1 MKIFAYESDPR
12 QFDSDFRLN
21 HGSFSTIHFGLNDEL
36 KKLNLYAPLEEAD
49 WIVFATG
56 IDVNFLPHI
65 TNKNKLLINVWE
77 TNELPDYLLQARKV
91 LEGPNYVWAGLSPQV
106 SYAYRKY
113 GFLQTPVINIG
124 VDTDF
129 WQRERK
135 FDYNEKF
142 DKFKLLTTLSCN
154 WRSGINHVI
163 NTLIKLNEK
172 FPNVYSLTI
181 KDTEDRNEKLPVICR
196 DLRAAGID
204 VTYECRRANNI
215 ELKNLMLS
223 HHLCLPLNTCTS
235 AGLNFLECAAL
246 KLPHLSPDYCP
257 CNIYPYSE
265 KVKTSRASI
274 SKVKDELTRTW
285 GLPYTF
291 PQNWID
297 ESKAELNWIDEQ
309 NLFDKIEL
317 VRNNYRYFQ
326 GLAEDNRER
335 VKKDW
340 TWKNSCEQL
349 IKIIEN
355 YGKYN

>member
-1 MKIFAYESDPR
+1 MKIFAFENDPR
-12 QFDSDFRLN
+12 HLTDPTFKDN

-36 KKLNLYAPLEEAD
+36 KKLNLFAPLEDAD

-65 TNKNKLLINVWE
+65 TNKKKLLINVWE

-91 LEGPNYVWAGLSPQV
+91 LESPNFIWAGLSPQV
-106 SYAYRKY
+106 SFAYRQK
-113 GFLQTPVINIG
+113 GFLQTPVVNIG
-124 VDTDF
+124 VDSDF
-129 WQRERK
+129 WQREKR
-135 FDYNEKF
+135 FDYNERF

-154 WRSGINHVI
+154 WRSGINHI
-163 NTLIKLNEK
+163 ISAFIKLNDK
-172 FPNVYSLTI
+172 FPKKYSLTI
-181 KDTEDRNEKLPVICR
+181 KDTEDRNEKLPVICK
-196 DLRAAGID
+196 DLRAAGLD
-204 VTYECRRANNI
+204 VTYECRRANNR
-215 ELKNLMLS
+215 ELKELMTS
-223 HHLCLPLNTCTS
+223 HHLSLPLNICTS

-265 KVKTSRASI
+265 KVNTKRVAI
-274 SKVKDELTRTW
+274 SKVKDELVHIW

-291 PQNWID
+291 PPGWLNEDKAEINQID
-297 ESKAELNWIDEQ
+297 EV

-335 VKKDW
+335 VVKNW
-340 TWKNSCEQL
+340 SWKNSCEQL
-349 IKIIEN
+349 IKIIESR
-355 YGKYN
+355 